1 MKISELVT
9 QLEALWA
16 EHGDVDVEYIN
27 RCCCYGNWE
36 EEPDPRYSNDPYER
50 IIL

>member
-16 EHGDVDVEYIN
+16 EHGDVSVVIDGSWEDSEPVLKYATRKNLLYI
-27 RCCCYGNWE
+27 Y
-36 EEPDPRYSNDPYER
+36 
-50 IIL
+50 